1 MNDRRQGEPAHGHKG
16 REMTTIG
23 LRAGFAALSLMVMA
37 AAAQAGP
44 ISSACNQ
51 SSRQAASP
59 SLCSCIQRVADQTLR
74 GADQQRVAKFF
85 RDPDKAQVV
94 RMSQKRADDAFWERY
109 TAFGQQAEAAC
120 SG

>member
-1 MNDRRQGEPAHGHKG
+1 MNDAWPGKPAHRQKG
-16 REMTTIG
+16 RGMNTNV
-23 LRAGFAALSLMVMA
+23 LRAGIAVLSLVFVTSA
-37 AAAQAGP
+37 AHAGP

-74 GADQQRVAKFF
+74 GADQSRVASFF
-85 RDPDKAQVV
+85 RNPDKAQVV

-109 TAFGQQAEAAC
+109 TRFGQQAEAAC